1 MNEFNYQ
8 FFEEFTKL
16 DKICVSVYQAE
27 GGTAGYLEQMRSVS
41 GSYAVGVPN
50 WMIEL
55 ERLHR
60 YRTLYQ
66 SLAQSPAAFDEALC
80 NQEDVDWIREFG
92 NRIMERRDPL
102 AMLHYQGYRAEDD
115 ALQRLEDERACEV
128 VMQGASPG
136 DRYVNGPLM
145 VWVIVIAV
153 ILTCAACLII
163 LPRLS

>member
-8 FFEEFTKL
+8 FYEEFTKL

-27 GGTAGYLEQMRSVS
+27 GGTAGYLEQMRGVS
-41 GSYAVGVPN
+41 GTYADCVPN
-50 WMIEL
+50 WILEL
-55 ERLHR
+55 EQLHR
-60 YRTLYQ
+60 YRTVYQ
-66 SLAQSPAAFDEALC
+66 ALAQSSAAFEEALC

-115 ALQRLEDERACEV
+115 ALQRLEDERAYEI
-128 VMQGASPG
+128 VMQGINPA

-145 VWVIVIAV
+145 VWLIVFAV
-153 ILTCAACLII
+153 IITCAVCLFL
-163 LPRLS
+163 LPRL